1 MIPQPSGGGG
11 PAVPA
16 PLSRARQ
23 IIPRLLFGIG
33 RIASALI
40 GPAAFALAVAC
51 CLPWAHVV
59 LLHTVDVSMPGI
71 LFESGCRI
79 FAVAVGVLILVRRL
93 PFASLI
99 AAGFAYRWFADA
111 ANDVPHRVMHQVIGV
126 QLSLFPINRLLD
138 QFHLPNIEF
147 ANTFA
152 PKADLLTP
160 AFDWSRTAIEVLLL
174 LSLLA
179 IPADP
184 AIIWI
189 ARRIVPA
196 QCRACGKRWKA
207 TRDAEF
213 CPECGTPVHPSKR
226 IVCSRCGA
234 PARKGD
240 KHCVKCG
247 ETLGASAEEIRKV
260 SAHSPAP

>member
-1 MIPQPSGGGG
+1 LESGGENSGWS
-11 PAVPA
+11 
-16 PLSRARQ
+16 SR
-23 IIPRLLFGIG
+23 IIPRPLFWTG

-59 LLHTVDVSMPGI
+59 ILHTVDVSVPGI

-79 FAVAVGVLILVRRL
+79 FAAAVGILLVRRL
-93 PFASLI
+93 PVFSLI
-99 AAGFAYRWFADA
+99 AAGFAYSWLASA
-111 ANDVPHRVMHQVIGV
+111 ASDVPHRVMHQVIGV

-152 PKADLLTP
+152 PRKTDLLTP
-160 AFDWSRTAIEVLLL
+160 AFTWSRTALQALLL

-184 AIIWI
+184 ALIWI
-189 ARRIVPA
+189 ARRVVPA

-207 TRDAEF
+207 TRDAAF
-213 CPECGTPVHPSKR
+213 CPECGTPVHRTPR
-226 IVCSRCGA
+226 IVCSRCGTA
-234 PARKGD
+234 ARKGD

-247 ETLGASAEEIRKV
+247 ETLEA
-260 SAHSPAP
+260 